1 MKYINQ
7 LEHPHMLYVTRTD
20 PDHPGH
26 EKGKTTTVRSS
37 GCGLCSAIMV
47 ADRLLP
53 EYDFELPD
61 AIELSYSVNAN
72 HANGT
77 DPKLFF
83 PAFAKK
89 LGLDYETATTTK
101 ELIHCL
107 QTGGAAV
114 AHVGCKE
121 PGKPGLFTKSGHYM
135 AVIGLERDGRVAIL
149 DPSYKEGKFDEPED
163 RVGKV
168 EIKNKV
174 IVLCDPAILHE
185 ETTMKSI
192 SYHLFWRP

>member
-7 LEHPHMLYVTRTD
+7 LEHPHLLYVTRTD
-20 PDHPGH
+20 PEFGDT
-26 EKGKTTTVRSS
+26 GKTTTVRSS

-53 EYDFELPD
+53 RYDFDLTN
-61 AIELSYSVNAN
+61 AIELSYEMKAN
-72 HANGT
+72 HSRGT

-89 LGLDYETATTTK
+89 LGLDYKQAKTTE

-114 AHVGCKE
+114 VHVGKTE
-121 PGKPGLFTKSGHYM
+121 GRVPLFTKGGHYM
-135 AVIGLERDGRVAIL
+135 AVIGLERDGRLAIL
-149 DPSYKEGKFDEPED
+149 DPSYFPGKYDEEG
-163 RVGKV
+163 RQGKV
-168 EIKNKV
+168 EMSQNV
-174 IVLCDPAILHE
+174 ISLCTPEVLAE
-185 ETTMKSI
+185 ESSMKEI
-192 SYHLFWRP
+192 PYHLFWRP

>member
-20 PDHPGH
+20 PEYGDS
-26 EKGKTTTVRSS
+26 GKTTTVRSS

-53 EYDFELPD
+53 SYDFDLPD
-61 AIELSYSVNAN
+61 AIELSYEMKAN
-72 HANGT
+72 HGRGT

-89 LGLDYETATTTK
+89 LGLDYKQAKTTD

-114 AHVGCKE
+114 VHVGKVE
-121 PGKPGLFTKSGHYM
+121 GRVPLFTKGGHYM
-135 AVIGLERDGRVAIL
+135 AVIGVERDGRLAIL
-149 DPSYKEGKFDEPED
+149 DPSYFPGKYDEEG
-163 RVGKV
+163 RQGKV
-168 EIKNKV
+168 EVKQGV
-174 IVLCDPAILHE
+174 ISLCTPEILAQESEMKAIP
-185 ETTMKSI
+185 
-192 SYHLFWRP
+192 YHLFWRP